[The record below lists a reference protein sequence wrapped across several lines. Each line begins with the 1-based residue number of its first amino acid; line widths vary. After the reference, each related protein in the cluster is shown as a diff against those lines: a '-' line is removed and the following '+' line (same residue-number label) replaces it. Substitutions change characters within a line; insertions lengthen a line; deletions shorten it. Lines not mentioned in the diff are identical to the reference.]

1 MRFLATALS
10 YSALALS
17 DALGGLML
25 WGACAKR
32 HCKSWQTQ
40 KIRIPPPCCGLGESV
55 IFCTISVRFLFR
67 RIREIRVQKT
77 FLRIPRILREDRK
90 SILRNL
96 REAFTGRAWW
106 RDRLLSPRRV
116 RAAARRFRCRCR
128 CRCTLR
134 RC

>member
-10 YSALALS
+10 YSALALRY
-17 DALGGLML
+17 ALGDLML
-25 WGACAKR
+25 WGACMKR
-32 HCKSWQTQ
+32 HFMRWHTQ
-40 KIRIPPPCCGLGESV
+40 KIRIPHLLWLGESV
-55 IFCTISVRFLFR
+55 ICTIAVRFLFR

-77 FLRIPRILREDRK
+77 FLRIPRNLREDRK

-106 RDRLLSPRRV
+106 RGRLLSPRRV
-116 RAAARRFRCRCR
+116 RAAARRFRCRCH